1 MPPQQ
6 ATPRTVHHD
15 SPPIRLFRSDWLEA
29 LTHVHPAVV
38 AILYAPAILL
48 FAVDGFRGLGPADG
62 PIAVIA
68 LLVAGILVWT
78 LVEYVLHRHVFHYEP
93 KGRLLQR
100 VWFMLHGVHHEQPQC
115 KTRLVMPPALSI
127 PLAGA
132 WYGLFHGIVGVLLGA
147 PLAVA
152 PLFAG
157 FLTGYLSYD
166 LLHYA
171 EHHLAP
177 KGKALRYLKRY
188 HLLHHFKTPDDRFGV
203 SSPLWDLV
211 FGTLPRDPK
220 KG

>member
-1 MPPQQ
+1 MPPRH
-6 ATPRTVHHD
+6 ATHPSVRHD
-15 SPPIRLFRSDWLEA
+15 DPPIRLFRPDWLEA

-38 AILYAPAILL
+38 ALLYVPAILF
-48 FAVDGFRGLGPADG
+48 FAVDGFRGLGVEAG
-62 PIAVIA
+62 AGAVIA
-68 LLVAGILVWT
+68 LFAAGVLAWT
-78 LVEYVLHRHVFHYEP
+78 LVEYVMHRHVFHYEP
-93 KGRLLQR
+93 KSRFLQR
-100 VWFMLHGVHHEQPQC
+100 VWFIVHGVHHDQPQC

-127 PLAGA
+127 PLSAVC
-132 WYGLFHGIVGVLLGA
+132 YGLCHLIAVWLLGA

-157 FLTGYLSYD
+157 FLTGYLAYD
-166 LLHYA
+166 MLHYA

-177 KGKALRYLKRY
+177 KGRALRYLKRY

-211 FGTLPRDPK
+211 FGTLPRDRK